1 MKFGIQDAH
10 CVVCF
15 LMRAAKI
22 DAQEREPIAIALP
35 EIAYPTLRPVD
46 EEGLWVREEERKG
59 IETWS

>member
-1 MKFGIQDAH
+1 
-10 CVVCF
+10 
-15 LMRAAKI
+15 MRAAKI